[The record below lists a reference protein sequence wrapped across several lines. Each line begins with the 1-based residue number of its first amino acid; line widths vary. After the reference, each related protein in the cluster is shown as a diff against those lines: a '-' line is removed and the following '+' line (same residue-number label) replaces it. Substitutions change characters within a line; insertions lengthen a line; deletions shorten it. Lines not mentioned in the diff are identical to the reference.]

1 MRTFLTSERA
11 PWGVLDSWLSQGQLL
26 GVFTVLADHAKG
38 EGWLAEVKGD
48 RQGVWG
54 LAVVDR
60 VAEEP
65 ANRLRE
71 VLGQSQRRQVERL
84 GGSMQPVQAWP
95 LHDVA
100 PRRVAVVVNDRDTRA
115 PRSFTKDHQAEM
127 QPVPKY
133 AQDRHGQGRW
143 VRLYRFGGPIGT
155 LWTDD
160 AQALGFIPEPGASVA
175 LLVNSIGSAHAQ
187 GTPTSWVF
195 DDHAAWATQD
205 HWAGPV
211 ERGDLITLG
220 SGLGAVPRPPPRHG
234 SQPTGILAAQLNLA
248 RGPA

>member
-1 MRTFLTSERA
+1 MPGCTKGH
-11 PWGVLDSWLSQGQLL
+11 PL
-26 GVFTVLADHAKG
+26 GVFTVLADHARG

-54 LAVVDR
+54 LAIVDR
-60 VAEEP
+60 VARDP
-65 ANRLRE
+65 ADRLRE

-84 GGSMQPVQAWP
+84 GGSMQSVQALP
-95 LHDVA
+95 LHDV
-100 PRRVAVVVNDRDTRA
+100 PLKRVAVAVDDRDIRA
-115 PRSFTKDHQAEM
+115 PRSFMQDHQAEVH
-127 QPVPKY
+127 PVPSY

-143 VRLYRFGGPIGT
+143 VCLYRFGGPIGT

-187 GTPTSWVF
+187 GTPPSWVF
-195 DDHAAWATQD
+195 DDHAAWSGQD

-211 ERGDLITLG
+211 ERGDLATLG
-220 SGLGAVPRPPPRHG
+220 
-234 SQPTGILAAQLNLA
+234 LNT
-248 RGPA
+248 PWCDT